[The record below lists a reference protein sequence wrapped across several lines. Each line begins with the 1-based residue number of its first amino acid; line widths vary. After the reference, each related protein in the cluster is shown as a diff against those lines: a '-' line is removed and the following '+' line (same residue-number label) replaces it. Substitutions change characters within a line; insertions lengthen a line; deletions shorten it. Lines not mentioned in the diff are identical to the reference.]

1 MTPRRLLITD
11 DESDVR
17 DLLQQELTSA
27 GFIVNTASNGADAV
41 VEAVEGQYD
50 LLIMDMHMVGMD
62 GIEAIR
68 VLHSIRPNLPILGL
82 SGYASRGF
90 NVEARKLNIKLL
102 DKPIDIDDL
111 VKEINLLL
119 PPPAA

>member
-1 MTPRRLLITD
+1 MIPRRLLITD

-17 DLLQQELTSA
+17 DLLQEELTNA
-27 GFIVNTASNGADAV
+27 GFRVNTVSNGADAV

-50 LLIMDMHMVGMD
+50 LLIMDMHMIGLD

-68 VLHSIRPNLPILGL
+68 VLRTIRPDLPILGL

-90 NVEARKLNIKLL
+90 NVEAHRLNVKLL
-102 DKPIDIDDL
+102 DKPIEIEDL
-111 VKEINLLL
+111 IKEIDLIL
-119 PPPAA
+119 PPPTA